1 MFLWYEFVYIKLF
14 IVISE
19 YMYYLMLFYCV
30 IIDIKVKRINKNYIK
45 VLKKIILYC
54 FELV

>member
-1 MFLWYEFVYIKLF
+1 MLYVY
-14 IVISE
+14 
-19 YMYYLMLFYCV
+19 YCV

-45 VLKKIILYC
+45 VLKKFILYC